1 MADIRLRDL
10 YIAPHQKVKAF
21 YYENDKLRKSGEWK
35 DMDILAPMQLITLK
49 AVGDWLYLYID

>member
-10 YIAPHQKVKAF
+10 PIYPHQKVKVF
-21 YYENDKLRKSGEWK
+21 YYENDKLRKSGEWR
-35 DMDILAPMQLITLK
+35 DMDILAPMELIRLE